1 MQDPNSDPSSSL
13 ALDPNQARLDMDM
26 EQKAGIFAYW
36 PNRITAFRFF
46 GALAL
51 FALFA
56 FNVEDA
62 DPVQGS
68 AFMSVAFWLFVV
80 TSLSDWLDGYLAR
93 SQNVVTAFGR
103 IADPFVDKVL
113 VLGSMIFLATMPWS
127 RDSFPAWVVVVILAR
142 EFLVTGI
149 RGYIES
155 VGKAFPA
162 DLFGKFKMVLQCLA
176 IGCALGARAFHWPAG
191 LYNFIVS
198 STDVLVW
205 LTLVTTVGSGLSYVI
220 KTQKILSD
228 S

>member
-1 MQDPNSDPSSSL
+1 MQDPKSDISSSI
-13 ALDPNQARLDMDM
+13 ALDPRDARMKS
-26 EQKAGIFAYW
+26 ETNPRPGIFAYW
-36 PNRITAFRFF
+36 PNRITAFRFV

-62 DPVQGS
+62 DPVQAGL
-68 AFMSVAFWLFVV
+68 FMSTAFWLFIV

-93 SQNVVTAFGR
+93 SQNVVTPFGR

-127 RDSFPAWVVVVILAR
+127 RDSFPAWIVVVILAR

-176 IGCALGARAFHWPAG
+176 IGFALGARAFHWPEA
-191 LYNFIVS
+191 LYDFIVA

-205 LTLVTTVGSGLSYVI
+205 LTLLTTVGSGLSYVF
-220 KTQKILSD
+220 KTQKILAES
-228 S
+228 

>member
-1 MQDPNSDPSSSL
+1 MQDPNTELSSSI
-13 ALDPNQARLDMDM
+13 ALDPVQARLNM
-26 EQKAGIFAYW
+26 EKTQKAGIFAYW
-36 PNRITAFRFF
+36 PNRITAFRFV

-56 FNVEDA
+56 FNVEQEV
-62 DPVQGS
+62 PVQAGTF
-68 AFMSVAFWLFVV
+68 ASVAFWLFIV

-127 RDSFPAWVVVVILAR
+127 RDSFPAWIVVVILAR

-176 IGCALGARAFHWPAG
+176 IGFALGARAFHWPQG
-191 LYNFIVS
+191 LFDFILS

-205 LTLVTTVGSGLSYVI
+205 LTLVTTVGSGISYVI

>member
-1 MQDPNSDPSSSL
+1 MHDPKSDLSSSV
-13 ALDPNQARLDMDM
+13 ALDPRDAHVKTDRP
-26 EQKAGIFAYW
+26 KRAGIFAYW
-36 PNRITAFRFF
+36 PNRITAFRFV

-51 FALFA
+51 FALNA
-56 FNVEDA
+56 EDP
-62 DPVQGS
+62 DPEQAGL
-68 AFMSVAFWLFVV
+68 FMSTAFWLFIV

-127 RDSFPAWVVVVILAR
+127 RDSFPAWIVVVILAR

-176 IGCALGARAFHWPAG
+176 IGFALGARAFNWPEA
-191 LYNFIVS
+191 LYDFIVS

-205 LTLVTTVGSGLSYVI
+205 LTLLTTVGSGLSYVF